1 VDVDL
6 QAELVGERGASLE
19 EVIRAALRPGR
30 A

>member
-1 VDVDL
+1 MWIL